1 MAWTVNWMY
10 MILMTSLTGGV
21 FTLIWYG
28 VSRALERTG
37 YLNITYKMLKVILIF
52 WYCPFMYYLL
62 LYMDRYT
69 ALAVLRNT
77 GDLAVFKGIYSGM
90 AVWGSDFYLD
100 LCVGICADPKMSET
114 DRRL

>member
-69 ALAVLRNT
+69 AKWGGWLFAGTPAILRFSKVIT
-77 GDLAVFKGIYSGM
+77 ARWLFRQTIVIP
-90 AVWGSDFYLD
+90 VQQ
-100 LCVGICADPKMSET
+100 
-114 DRRL
+114 